1 MIHGRKALGFQ
12 FNNLQKVRKF
22 AKILIFIAKSNFLA
36 KICKNEK
43 CSNYDKLYIGEYPL
57 TQQIQICKNICK
69 TFKPKVVFKKNK
81 NSVLIYAKFLC
92 RNCAICFPV
101 L

>member
-36 KICKNEK
+36 KNMQKRK
-43 CSNYDKLYIGEYPL
+43 MRQL
-57 TQQIQICKNICK
+57 
-69 TFKPKVVFKKNK
+69 
-81 NSVLIYAKFLC
+81 
-92 RNCAICFPV
+92 
-101 L
+101 